1 VLLAQL
7 PPGCFVLFADRD
19 HLCPGTAPDR
29 GQEAVD
35 MAMPESC
42 EGGRPA
48 LKQTQKQI
56 ELGILSQMA
65 ESSSANVTAT
75 QP

>member
-1 VLLAQL
+1 V
-7 PPGCFVLFADRD
+7 
-19 HLCPGTAPDR
+19 
-29 GQEAVD
+29 
-35 MAMPESC
+35 PESC